1 MEKPMITNV
10 LKTLGSLRATLVA
23 AAGIPFLIAAS
34 AFAQNDLNS
43 APSVGGE
50 ATGERIVVTGSYIP
64 TAETV
69 TASPVD
75 TLSSAGR
82 QNLGCGRRLDRP
94 AEAQSGFRWGWQYRS
109 N

>member
-1 MEKPMITNV
+1 MITNV

-34 AFAQNDLNS
+34 AFAQNDLNTP
-43 APSVGGE
+43 APAGE
-50 ATGERIVVTGSYIP
+50 ATGERIIVTGSYIP

-75 TLSSAGR
+75 TLTSAGR
-82 QNLGCGRRLDRP
+82 
-94 AEAQSGFRWGWQYRS
+94 
-109 N
+109 